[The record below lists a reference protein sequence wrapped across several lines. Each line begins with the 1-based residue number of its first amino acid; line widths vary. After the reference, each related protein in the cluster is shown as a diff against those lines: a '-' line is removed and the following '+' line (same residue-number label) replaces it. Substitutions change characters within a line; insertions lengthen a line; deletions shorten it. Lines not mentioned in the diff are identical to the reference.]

1 MSQVY
6 ARDGQSEVLQVL
18 DLRVLRLI
26 HISLLFHL
34 NIVKSFPTESVARF
48 NVRRLQGYVSIKLPG
63 H

>member
-34 NIVKSFPTESVARF
+34 NIVKSFPTESYQRES
-48 NVRRLQGYVSIKLPG
+48 GKI
-63 H
+63 